1 MNNKKGKFVTVK
13 EAARA
18 LGVAPSTVYK
28 WIDEGTLKAKRLG
41 PRMLRISAAVLKKF
55 QE

>member
-1 MNNKKGKFVTVK
+1 MKNKGGKFVTVK

-18 LGVAPSTVYK
+18 LGVAKSTVYK

-41 PRMLRISAAVLKKF
+41 PRMLRISTADLRKF